1 MATSQALLQPSLP
14 VAPLIF
20 SMHAVVA
27 SIKSQADMMDAFML
41 KDLGLEWFMC

>member
-20 SMHAVVA
+20 SMHA